1 MFQQA
6 QFNSF
11 EFIFLFLPCFL
22 IGFHLLKKSSNS
34 NYPHYWLI
42 ICSLFF
48 YSWGNVSNLPIL
60 LSSLIFNYT
69 VAQFIG
75 PIDTQSSLRP
85 RNLSRKFFLVLGIVL
100 NVLFLSYY
108 KYFSYL
114 PLGISFFTIMQIMYL
129 VDCYEGMLK
138 PNTLREHALVV
149 SFFPTVTMGPILRVK
164 NVLTQFRETAN
175 KRIRPEQLAAGIAL
189 LSMGL
194 FKKVVIADSFAIF
207 ADIGYASVSTLSTVM
222 AWTISLSYTLQLY
235 FDFSGYSDA
244 AIGIAM
250 MIGIYIPANFNSPYQ
265 SLSIVEFWQRW
276 HISLS
281 NFITTYLYTPL
292 VRSFKKITFNKAML
306 ATLIAMII
314 VGVWHGSTINFVI
327 FGFLHGVGLVLNNY
341 WKKKIKIKLPNLLAW
356 FLTFIYLNFTFVF
369 FRADSFFDAIEV
381 LTSMFSFNLLLSDG
395 IMPLY
400 YPEFV
405 QVTANIVAIPPMI
418 IGALLIFA
426 KRNSNQIVKEFNP
439 TLINLTGFLIL
450 AIISMIYLNSNFSQE
465 YIYNDF

>member
-34 NYPHYWLI
+34 NYSHYWLI

-48 YSWGNVSNLPIL
+48 YSWGNLSNLPIL
-60 LSSLIFNYT
+60 LSSLVFNYT
-69 VAQFIG
+69 IAQFIG

-175 KRIRPEQLAAGIAL
+175 KGISLEQLAPSIAL
-189 LSMGL
+189 FSIGL
-194 FKKVVIADSFAIF
+194 FKKVVIADSFAII
-207 ADIGYASVSTLSTVM
+207 ANTGYGSPSTLSMIEGWIT
-222 AWTISLSYTLQLY
+222 SLSYTLQIY
-235 FDFSGYSDA
+235 FDFSGYSDM
-244 AIGIAM
+244 AIAIAM
-250 MIGIYIPANFNSPYQ
+250 ALGIKIPINFNSPYK
-265 SLSIVEFWQRW
+265 SKSIVEFWQRW
-276 HISLS
+276 HISLT
-281 NFITTYLYTPL
+281 NFITTYLYTPI
-292 VRSFKKITFNKAML
+292 VRSFAKLNFHKAML
-306 ATLIAMII
+306 ATLITMLI
-314 VGVWHGSTINFVI
+314 VGIWHGSSWGFLI
-327 FGFLHGVGLVLNNY
+327 FGALHGLGMVINHY
-341 WKKKIKIKLPNLLAW
+341 WQKKIKIKLPNFLAW
-356 FLTFIYLNFTFVF
+356 VLTFTYVNVAFIF
-369 FRADSFFDAIEV
+369 FRAESIPDATTV
-381 LTSMFSFNLLLSDG
+381 LFSLINFESVMSLATFKNALPIGPQTLSIIFS
-395 IMPLY
+395 IMMGL
-400 YPEFV
+400 
-405 QVTANIVAIPPMI
+405 IAISS
-418 IGALLIFA
+418 G
-426 KRNSNQIVKEFNP
+426 KNSNQIIEKFQFSTKE
-439 TLINLTGFLIL
+439 LVLTSFLVV
-450 AIISMIYLNSNFSQE
+450 ISLIYLNSNVSKGF
-465 YIYNDF
+465 IYYAF

>member
-34 NYPHYWLI
+34 NYSHYWLI

-48 YSWGNVSNLPIL
+48 YSWGNLSSLPIL
-60 LSSLIFNYT
+60 LSSLVFNYT
-69 VAQFIG
+69 IAQFIG
-75 PIDTQSSLRP
+75 STDTQSSLRP
-85 RNLSRKFFLVLGIVL
+85 WKLSRKFFLILGIVL

-114 PLGISFFTIMQIMYL
+114 PLGISFFTIMQIIYL

-164 NVLTQFRETAN
+164 NILTQFRETAN
-175 KRIRPEQLAAGIAL
+175 KGISLEQLAPGIVL
-189 LSMGL
+189 ISIGL
-194 FKKVVIADSFAIF
+194 FKKVVIADSFAII
-207 ADIGYASVSTLSTVM
+207 ADIGYGSPSILSMFEGWVTS
-222 AWTISLSYTLQLY
+222 ISYTLQIY
-235 FDFSGYSDA
+235 FDFSGYSDM
-244 AIGIAM
+244 AIGMAM
-250 MIGIYIPANFNSPYQ
+250 MMGIYIPANFNSPYK
-265 SLSIVEFWQRW
+265 SKSIVEFWQRW

-281 NFITTYLYTPL
+281 TFITTYLYTPI

-306 ATLIAMII
+306 ATLVAMII

-341 WKKKIKIKLPNLLAW
+341 WRKKIKIKLPNFLAW
-356 FLTFIYLNFTFVF
+356 ALTFTYVNVAFIF
-369 FRADSFFDAIEV
+369 FRAESIPDATAV
-381 LTSMFSFNLLLSDG
+381 LFSLINFES
-395 IMPLY
+395 IMSL
-400 YPEFV
+400 
-405 QVTANIVAIPPMI
+405 AIFKDVLILRPQTLPI
-418 IGALLIFA
+418 IFSIMMGLIA
-426 KRNSNQIVKEFNP
+426 ISSGKNSNQIIEKFQFSTKE
-439 TLINLTGFLIL
+439 LVLASFLVV
-450 AIISMIYLNSNFSQE
+450 ISLIYLNSNVSTGF
-465 YIYNDF
+465 IYYAF

>member
-1 MFQQA
+1 
-6 QFNSF
+6 
-11 EFIFLFLPCFL
+11 
-22 IGFHLLKKSSNS
+22 
-34 NYPHYWLI
+34 
-42 ICSLFF
+42 
-48 YSWGNVSNLPIL
+48 
-60 LSSLIFNYT
+60 
-69 VAQFIG
+69 
-75 PIDTQSSLRP
+75 
-85 RNLSRKFFLVLGIVL
+85 
-100 NVLFLSYY
+100 
-108 KYFSYL
+108 
-114 PLGISFFTIMQIMYL
+114 MQIMYL

>member
-11 EFIFLFLPCFL
+11 EFIFLFLPCVL

-34 NYPHYWLI
+34 NYSHYWLI
-42 ICSLFF
+42 ICSLLF
-48 YSWGNVSNLPIL
+48 YSWGNLSNLPIL
-60 LSSLIFNYT
+60 LSSLVFNYT
-69 VAQFIG
+69 IAQFIG

-85 RNLSRKFFLVLGIVL
+85 RNLSRKFFLILGIVL

-149 SFFPTVTMGPILRVK
+149 SFFPTVIMGPILRVK
-164 NVLTQFRETAN
+164 DVLTQFRETVN
-175 KRIRPEQLAAGIAL
+175 EGIKPEQLTPAIAL
-189 LSMGL
+189 FSIGL
-194 FKKVVIADSFAIF
+194 FKKVVIADSFATI
-207 ADIGYASVSTLSTVM
+207 ANVGYGSPSTLSMIEGWVT
-222 AWTISLSYTLQLY
+222 SLSYTLKIY
-235 FDFSGYSDA
+235 FDFSGYSDM
-244 AIGIAM
+244 AIAIAM
-250 MIGIYIPANFNSPYQ
+250 ALGIKIPINFNSPYK
-265 SLSIVEFWQRW
+265 SKSIVEFWQRW

-281 NFITTYLYTPL
+281 NFITTYVYTPI
-292 VRSFKKITFNKAML
+292 VHSFKKITFNKVML
-306 ATLIAMII
+306 ATLISMII

-327 FGFLHGVGLVLNNY
+327 FGFLHGVGLIVNHY
-341 WKKKIKIKLPNLLAW
+341 WKKEIKIKLPNFLAW
-356 FLTFIYLNFTFVF
+356 FLTFIYINCTIVF
-369 FRADSFFDAIEV
+369 FRADSFLDAIQV
-381 LTSMFSFNLLLSDG
+381 LTSMFNFNLILTN
-395 IMPLY
+395 
-400 YPEFV
+400 PELV
-405 QVTANIVAIPPMI
+405 QLGANKLAIPPML

-439 TLINLTGFLIL
+439 TPLNLIGFLIL
-450 AIISMIYLNSNFSQE
+450 AIISMIYLNSNFTQE

>member
-6 QFNSF
+6 SFNTF
-11 EFIFLFLPCFL
+11 EFIFLFLPCAL

-34 NYPHYWLI
+34 NYSHYWLI

-48 YSWGNVSNLPIL
+48 YSWGNLSNLPIL

-69 VAQFIG
+69 IAQFIG

-100 NVLFLSYY
+100 NLVFLSYY

-175 KRIRPEQLAAGIAL
+175 KGIRPEQLAAGLAL
-189 LSMGL
+189 FSIGL

-207 ADIGYASVSTLSTVM
+207 ADIGYASVSTLSTIM
-222 AWTISLSYTLQLY
+222 AWVISLSYTMQLY

-250 MIGIYIPANFNSPYQ
+250 MMGIYIPANFNSPYQ
-265 SLSIVEFWQRW
+265 ALSIIEFWQRW

-281 NFITTYLYTPL
+281 NFITTYLYTPI
-292 VRSFKKITFNKAML
+292 VRSFKKITFKKAML
-306 ATLIAMII
+306 ATLISMII
-314 VGVWHGSTINFVI
+314 VGAWHGSTLNFII
-327 FGFLHGVGLVLNNY
+327 FGFMHGVGLVLNNY
-341 WKKKIKIKLPNLLAW
+341 WKKKIKIKLPNFLAW
-356 FLTFIYLNFTFVF
+356 ALTFIYINFAFVF
-369 FRADSFFDAIEV
+369 FRADNFLDAIQV
-381 LTSMFSFNLLLSDG
+381 LTSMFNLNLLT
-395 IMPLY
+395 
-400 YPEFV
+400 YPELV
-405 QVTANIVAIPPMI
+405 QIGANTLAIPPMI
-418 IGALLIFA
+418 IGVLLIFA
-426 KRNSNQIVKEFNP
+426 KRNSNQIIKEFNP
-439 TLINLTGFLIL
+439 TLINLIGFLIL

>member
-6 QFNSF
+6 SFNSF

-34 NYPHYWLI
+34 NYSHYWLI

-48 YSWGNVSNLPIL
+48 YSWGNLSNLPIL
-60 LSSLIFNYT
+60 LSSLVFNYT
-69 VAQFIG
+69 IAQFIG

-85 RNLSRKFFLVLGIVL
+85 RNLSRKFFLILGIVL

-175 KRIRPEQLAAGIAL
+175 KGISLEQLAPSIVL
-189 LSMGL
+189 FSIGL
-194 FKKVVIADSFAIF
+194 FKKVVIADSFAII
-207 ADIGYASVSTLSTVM
+207 ADIGYGSPSTLSMFEGWVTSV
-222 AWTISLSYTLQLY
+222 SYTLQIY
-235 FDFSGYSDA
+235 FDFSGYTDMA
-244 AIGIAM
+244 VAIAM
-250 MIGIYIPANFNSPYQ
+250 ALGIKIPINFNSPYK
-265 SLSIVEFWQRW
+265 SKSIVEFWQRW
-276 HISLS
+276 HISLTTI
-281 NFITTYLYTPL
+281 ITTYVYTPI
-292 VRSFKKITFNKAML
+292 VRSFKKITFKKAML

-327 FGFLHGVGLVLNNY
+327 FGFLHGVALIINNY
-341 WKKKIKIKLPNLLAW
+341 WQKKIKIKLPNFLAW
-356 FLTFIYLNFTFVF
+356 ALTFIYINFAFVF
-369 FRADSFFDAIEV
+369 FRADNFLDAIQI
-381 LTSMFSFNLLLSDG
+381 LTSMFNLNLLT
-395 IMPLY
+395 
-400 YPEFV
+400 YPELV
-405 QVTANIVAIPPMI
+405 QIGANKLAIPPMI

-426 KRNSNQIVKEFNP
+426 KRNSNQIIKEFNP
-439 TLINLTGFLIL
+439 TLINLIGFLIL
-450 AIISMIYLNSNFSQE
+450 VIISMIYLNSNFSQE